1 MDSIIIKY
9 LEGTASEKEIRALK
23 DWLEERVENK
33 KCFCNYAQ
41 LWYSSQASLSDTRS
55 TEEAFQRFK
64 IKVLDFEKK
73 VAQRRHSFHRWKVA
87 ASIALAIVCSAAG
100 YFLGSR
106 SSEAG
111 SRPEEKAVVLNQT
124 SIRNTKSSIQ
134 LPDGSVVWLN
144 QGSQLTYPSSFAS
157 NERTVKLEG
166 EAFFE
171 VVRNENTPFF
181 VETQDMTIKV
191 LGTSFSVKNDKKNT
205 LAEAVLVSGKVEVH
219 FTNENTPVLL
229 YPNQK
234 ISYKR
239 EESAYV
245 VEDVDASEYTLW
257 KNDRLVMTNESLTTI
272 FRKME
277 RWYGIEIVCEGAL
290 PLQSKFSITI
300 TDEPK
305 EEILRLLSITH
316 PIGFTIENKKVIV
329 RGK

>member
-9 LEGTASEKEIRALK
+9 LEGTASKKEIEAFK
-23 DWLEERVENK
+23 DWLGESVENEK
-33 KCFCNYAQ
+33 YFCTYSQ
-41 LWYSSQASLSDTRS
+41 LWYSSQASLSDAHS
-55 TEEAFQRFK
+55 TEKAFQRFK
-64 IKVLDFEKK
+64 LKALDFEKK
-73 VAQRRHSFHRWKVA
+73 VAQRRNSFYRWKVA
-87 ASIALAIVCSAAG
+87 AAVTLAIVCSASG
-100 YFLGSR
+100 YLVGSH
-106 SSEAG
+106 SFEAG
-111 SRPEEKAVVLNQT
+111 SRPEQKTVILNQT
-124 SIRNTKSSIQ
+124 SIRNTKSSLQ

-144 QGSQLTYPSSFAS
+144 QGSELTYPSSFAS
-157 NERTVKLEG
+157 HERTVKLCG

-171 VVRNENTPFF
+171 VVRNENAPFC

-191 LGTSFSVKNDKKNT
+191 LGTSFNVKNDKKNT
-205 LAEAVLVSGKVEVH
+205 LAEVVLVRGKVEVH
-219 FTNENTPVLL
+219 FTNENVPVLL

-234 ISYKR
+234 ISYKK
-239 EESAYV
+239 EESTYA
-245 VEDVDASEYTLW
+245 VEDVDASEYALW

-277 RWYGIEIVCEGAL
+277 RWYGIEIICEGSL
-290 PLQSKFSITI
+290 PLQSKFSLTI